1 MSIKIELD
9 TMNVY
14 DIIREWLFE
23 KYNLKLINND
33 IKIYSKVNYK
43 EEFQLVKDIK
53 VEANK

>member
-9 TMNVY
+9 TMNVC
-14 DIIREWLFE
+14 DIIREWLHE
-23 KYNLKLINND
+23 KYNLQLINND

-53 VEANK
+53 IEVNK